1 MGFENKGIPGTANL
15 GLAKV
20 KKGGL
25 YVCIAGDA
33 PTTTNSGKK
42 IQFFLTDSS
51 NYKFLDA
58 IKQVV
63 DSGKL
68 RPVIQES
75 FTLNKTAAAFDL
87 QAAGHVTGKLSILP
101 LNCPSSP
108 CNQKQ

>member
-1 MGFENKGIPGTANL
+1 MG

-25 YVCIAGDA
+25 YTYIAGDA

-51 NYKFLDA
+51 NYRFLDA
-58 IKQVV
+58 IKQVA

-68 RPVIQES
+68 RPVIQER
-75 FTLNKTAAAFDL
+75 FTFNNISAAL
-87 QAAGHVTGKLSILP
+87 TLEAAGHVTGKLSILP